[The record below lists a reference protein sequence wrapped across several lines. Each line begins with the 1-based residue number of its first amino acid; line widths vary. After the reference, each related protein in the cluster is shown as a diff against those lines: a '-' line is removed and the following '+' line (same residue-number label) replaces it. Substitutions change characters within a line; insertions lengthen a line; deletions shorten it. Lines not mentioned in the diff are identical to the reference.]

1 MSAEPEPVRY
11 EDRMAAAAL
20 ERGDTGDAAQWMRI
34 RALVDQAPPF
44 TQAQRDQLRILLRPS
59 PAAAS
64 DAA

>member
-34 RALVDQAPPF
+34 KAHVDKAPPF

-59 PAAAS
+59 PASKTEAA
-64 DAA
+64 